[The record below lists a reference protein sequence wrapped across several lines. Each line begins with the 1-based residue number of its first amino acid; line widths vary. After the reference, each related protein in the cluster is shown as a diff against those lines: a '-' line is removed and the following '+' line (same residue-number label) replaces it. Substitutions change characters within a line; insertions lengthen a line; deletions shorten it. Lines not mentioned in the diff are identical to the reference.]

1 MTQASIV
8 SNCQRCHRP
17 LGHRMNFVVK
27 SSAGD
32 MLACLKCALSHIP
45 MLRRSAAIALVVG
58 FVQVAVNQGDLIIA
72 GDASSALMWKIPLTG
87 LIPFAVATFG
97 ALTNARRVAAAD
109 GSR

>member
-1 MTQASIV
+1 MREASIA

-32 MLACLKCALSHIP
+32 MLTCLRCALRHIP

-72 GDASSALMWKIPLTG
+72 GDASSALMWKVPLTW

-109 GSR
+109 RPR